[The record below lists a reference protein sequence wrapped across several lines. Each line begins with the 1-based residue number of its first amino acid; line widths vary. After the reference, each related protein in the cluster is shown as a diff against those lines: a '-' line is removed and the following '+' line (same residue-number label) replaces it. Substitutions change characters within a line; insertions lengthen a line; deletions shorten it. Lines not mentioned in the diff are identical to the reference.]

1 MSKTAL
7 FLNYQV
13 IAWLVD
19 GEIERL
25 TSNKSGIQKFLK
37 ENEKKKTNSDEE
49 KVNMQPSRT
58 HYVDR
63 VLLKY
68 SSEKYLSVSTG

>member
-37 ENEKKKTNSDEE
+37 ENEKENQFRWRK
-49 KVNMQPSRT
+49 
-58 HYVDR
+58 
-63 VLLKY
+63 
-68 SSEKYLSVSTG
+68 SEHATK